1 MMLMFNREHLTSSAV
16 SAVNLGAKN
25 EDKVKQE
32 RKPLDQHKE
41 NVQRRRN
48 FEENSESSRIEK
60 DDL

>member
-1 MMLMFNREHLTSSAV
+1 MMLMFIREHLTSSAV
-16 SAVNLGAKN
+16 SAVNLGARD
-25 EDKVKQE
+25 EDKGKQE

-48 FEENSESSRIEK
+48 FKENRESGRIKK